1 MTKRNLVRLAIA
13 VALLAYVGYSQWRPN
28 HGEPGAPTRAL
39 LPPVPTSA
47 RQFTLGTL
55 GFKACELAQKRS
67 GATTAAFCAP
77 FQVPEDWDAGD
88 AGGRKIDLNLALIK
102 ADAEAADTDFV
113 VFLAGGPGQA
123 AIESWPQIAA
133 AFAPLRKH
141 HHIVLLDQRG
151 TGGSHAL
158 SCAGAAGEDKPADA
172 PAESSANL
180 DAVRRATRECLTQ
193 VEKNADPRFYTTTI
207 AAHDLEAVRQALG
220 APQFDLVGVS
230 YGTRVAQQYLVRY
243 PDGVRSLVL
252 DSVAPNELVLGE
264 EFAANLENALKA
276 QFSLCTETP
285 ACAKA
290 FPDPYA
296 SLIRLRDQLRAK
308 PQSYDFRDPVTF
320 APTQK
325 RLDDYALA
333 GLVRLFAYSPETAA
347 LLPLSI
353 AEGLK
358 GNYTP
363 LAGQSQ
369 LLTGDLSEL
378 RDNGMQTSVICSED
392 ADLLSGRPQDKD
404 TLLGTTLIDV
414 IRAQC
419 EIWPRGP
426 RPADFHTPLKSDKP
440 VLILEGELDP
450 VTPPRYGELVLKGLN
465 NARLLVA
472 RGQGHNV
479 IGRGCIPRLVADFVD
494 HLAPK
499 DLDAHCMDVL
509 GPTPAFIDFNGASP

>member
-1 MTKRNLVRLAIA
+1 MTKRNAFRIVLALA
-13 VALLAYVGYSQWRPN
+13 FLAYVGYSQLRR
-28 HGEPGAPTRAL
+28 APVMHDTPARTL
-39 LPPVPTSA
+39 LPPVPTTA
-47 RQFTLGTL
+47 REFALGRL
-55 GFKACELAQKRS
+55 DFKGCELAQKRS

-77 FQVPEDWDAGD
+77 FQVPEDWDATD
-88 AGGRKIDLNLALIK
+88 AGRKIDLNLALIK
-102 ADAEAADTDFV
+102 ADAEAADADFV

-123 AIESWPQIAA
+123 AIENWPQVAA

-141 HHIVLLDQRG
+141 HHILLLDQRG

-158 SCAGAAGEDKPADA
+158 SCGRDADKDKPADA
-172 PAESSANL
+172 VAESGANL
-180 DAVRRATRECLTQ
+180 DQVRRATRECLEQ
-193 VEKNADPRFYTTTI
+193 VGKNADPRFYTTTV
-207 AAHDLEAVRQALG
+207 AVRDLEAVRQALG

-230 YGTRVAQQYLVRY
+230 YGTRVAQQYLMRY

-252 DSVAPNELVLGE
+252 DSVAPNEIVLGA
-264 EFAANLENALKA
+264 EFAENLENALKA
-276 QFSLCTETP
+276 QFSLCTKTA
-285 ACAKA
+285 ACATA

-296 SLIRLRDQLRAK
+296 SLIKLRDELRVK
-308 PQSYDFRDPVTF
+308 PQNYAFRDPVTF
-320 APTQK
+320 APTHQ

-363 LAGQSQ
+363 LAGQSK

-378 RDNGMQTSVICSED
+378 RDNGMQTSVICAED
-392 ADLLSGRPQDKD
+392 ADLLTPRPQDAA
-404 TLLGTTLIDV
+404 TLLGTALIDV
-414 IRAQC
+414 IRTQC
-419 EIWPRGP
+419 EIWPHGT

-440 VLILEGELDP
+440 VFVLEGELDP
-450 VTPPRYGELVLKGLN
+450 VTPPRYGEQVLKGLS

-499 DLDAHCMDVL
+499 DLDTHCADVL
-509 GPTPAFIDFNGASP
+509 GPTPAFIDFNGAAP

>member
-1 MTKRNLVRLAIA
+1 MTKRTIFRIVLALA
-13 VALLAYVGYSQWRPN
+13 FLAYVGYSQLRT
-28 HGEPGAPTRAL
+28 GAGQHAAPARAL
-39 LPPVPTSA
+39 LPPVPASA
-47 RQFTLGTL
+47 KQITLGKL
-55 GFKACELAQKRS
+55 AFNSCELAQKRS

-77 FQVPEDWDAGD
+77 FQVPEDWDAPD

-123 AIESWPQIAA
+123 AIENWPQVAP

-141 HHIVLLDQRG
+141 HHILLLDQRG
-151 TGGSHAL
+151 TGGSNAL
-158 SCAGAAGEDKPADA
+158 SCGRVDKDEPADA

-180 DAVRRATRECLTQ
+180 DEVRRVTSECLAQ
-193 VEKNADPRFYTTTI
+193 VLKKADPRYYTTTD

-230 YGTRVAQQYLVRY
+230 YGTRMAQRYLVRY
-243 PDGVRSLVL
+243 PDGVRSVVL
-252 DSVAPNELVLGE
+252 DSVAPNELVFGA
-264 EFAANLENALKA
+264 EFAENLDEALKA
-276 QFSLCTETP
+276 QFSLCTKTP

-296 SLIRLRDQLRAK
+296 SLIKLRDELRAK

-320 APTQK
+320 SPTRK
-325 RLDDYALA
+325 RLDDYVLA

-358 GNYTP
+358 GNFTP

-378 RDNGMQTSVICSED
+378 RDNGMQTSVICAED
-392 ADLLSGRPQDKD
+392 ADLLTPRPQDKD
-404 TLLGTTLIDV
+404 TVLGSVLIDV

-419 EIWPRGP
+419 EVWPRGA
-426 RPADFHTPLKSDKP
+426 RPADFHAPLISAKP
-440 VLILEGELDP
+440 VLVLEGEFDP
-450 VTPPRYGELVLKGLN
+450 VTPPRYGEQVLKGLSN
-465 NARLLVA
+465 GRLLIA
-472 RGQGHNV
+472 KGQGHNV

>member
-1 MTKRNLVRLAIA
+1 MTKRNLFRIVLAFA
-13 VALLAYVGYSQWRPN
+13 FLAYVGYSQLRQGSGDLP
-28 HGEPGAPTRAL
+28 ARAL
-39 LPPVPTSA
+39 LPAVPASA

-55 GFKACELAQKRS
+55 EFKRCELAQKRS

-77 FQVPEDWDAGD
+77 FQVAENPDAAD
-88 AGGRKIDLNLALIK
+88 SRRIDLNLALIK
-102 ADAEAADTDFV
+102 ADAEAADTDLV

-123 AIESWPQIAA
+123 AIENWPQVAP

-141 HHIVLLDQRG
+141 HHILLLDQRG

-158 SCAGAAGEDKPADA
+158 FCGRATDGDPPADA
-172 PAESSANL
+172 PAEASANL
-180 DAVRRATRECLTQ
+180 DQVRRATRECLAL
-193 VEKNADPRFYTTTI
+193 VEKNADPRYYTTTI

-230 YGTRVAQQYLVRY
+230 YGTRMAQQYLMRY

-252 DSVAPNELVLGE
+252 DSVAPNELVLGA
-264 EFAANLENALKA
+264 EFAENLDDALKA
-276 QFSLCTETP
+276 QFSLCTKTP

-296 SLIRLRDQLRAK
+296 SLVKLRDELRAK

-320 APTQK
+320 APTRK
-325 RLDDYALA
+325 RLDDYVLA

-378 RDNGMQTSVICSED
+378 RDNGMQTSVICAED
-392 ADLLSGRPQDKD
+392 ADLLTPRPQDRD
-404 TLLGTTLIDV
+404 TVLGTMLIDV
-414 IRAQC
+414 IRTQC
-419 EIWPRGP
+419 EVWPRGA
-426 RPADFHTPLKSDKP
+426 RPADFHAPLKSAKP
-440 VLILEGELDP
+440 VLVLEGELDP
-450 VTPPRYGELVLKGLN
+450 VTPPRYGDQVLKGLSN
-465 NARLLVA
+465 GRLLIA
-472 RGQGHNV
+472 KGQGHNV

-499 DLDAHCMDVL
+499 DLDTHCADTL
-509 GPTPAFIDFNGASP
+509 GPLPAFIDFNGAAP